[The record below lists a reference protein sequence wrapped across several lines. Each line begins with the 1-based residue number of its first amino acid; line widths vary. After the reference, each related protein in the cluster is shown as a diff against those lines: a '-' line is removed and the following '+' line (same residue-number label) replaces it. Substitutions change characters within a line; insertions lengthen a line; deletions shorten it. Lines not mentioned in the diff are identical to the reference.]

1 MIGRMELAGVSWWF
15 SRYSEM
21 WEMMGS
27 KEVPP
32 PPIRRKDV
40 AVGESYV
47 YSRTVDGPRVCVKN
61 RAEVSTD
68 LIRGPLPLSFQQ
80 RGYDNMVRYM
90 LGW

>member
-32 PPIRRKDV
+32 PPIRRKFV
-40 AVGESYV
+40 AIGESYV
-47 YSRTVDGPRVCVKN
+47 YSSTVDGPGVCVKKPS
-61 RAEVSTD
+61 RGEYRSDTRSSPLKLSTNGGM
-68 LIRGPLPLSFQQ
+68 II
-80 RGYDNMVRYM
+80 
-90 LGW
+90 W